1 MFLLA
6 FAPQV
11 ARFSLYFLYFFVVFS
26 DPDFHVSVSWSLVY
40 RIKGKP
46 ELRVETA
53 VVNASSYKD
62 LLSIDNL
69 VNSRLVPEASKEM
82 SGILDQMKKRGHIDC
97 ALSSSSAPSKKS
109 QSSKAISPV
118 QALHLPS
125 SGESE
130 DLMEKSSAYELAP
143 SAPSRTRSKFALQSQ
158 ASDLLSS
165 FQKDFDKF
173 VKYEIIAK
181 QNDRHAPKLCNT
193 MQRCIY

>member
-11 ARFSLYFLYFFVVFS
+11 AHFSLYFLYFFVVFS

-40 RIKGKP
+40 EIKGKP
-46 ELRVETA
+46 ELQVETT
-53 VVNASSYKD
+53 VVNASSNKD

-69 VNSRLVPEASKEM
+69 VNSCLVPRASEEM
-82 SGILDQMKKRGHIDC
+82 SGILEQMKKCGRIDC
-97 ALSSSSAPSKKS
+97 APSSSFAPSNKS
-109 QSSKAISPV
+109 QSSKVISLV

-130 DLMEKSSAYELAP
+130 DLMEKSSACELAP
-143 SAPSRTRSKFALQSQ
+143 SASSRTRSKFALQSQ

-173 VKYEIIAK
+173 VKQEIIAK
-181 QNDRHAPKLCNT
+181 QNDRHAPALCNT

>member
-1 MFLLA
+1 MFFLA

-11 ARFSLYFLYFFVVFS
+11 AHFSLYFLYFFVVFS

-40 RIKGKP
+40 EIKGKP

-69 VNSRLVPEASKEM
+69 VNSRLVPGASEEM
-82 SGILDQMKKRGHIDC
+82 SGILEQMKKHGRIDC
-97 ALSSSSAPSKKS
+97 APSSSSAPSKKS

-118 QALHLPS
+118 QALHLHS
-125 SGESE
+125 SGESK
-130 DLMEKSSAYELAP
+130 DLMEKSSACELAP

-165 FQKDFDKF
+165 FQKDFD
-173 VKYEIIAK
+173 
-181 QNDRHAPKLCNT
+181 NLS
-193 MQRCIY
+193 